1 MSSRRSYPSDLSDAE
16 WALLEPLIPA
26 PKPGGRPAKV
36 PRREIVNAIL
46 YVLENGIKW
55 RAMPHDLPH
64 WSTVYHYFRKWQKEG
79 IWEKAVQ
86 ALARQDRER
95 EGRQASPSAL
105 VMDSQSVKTTEK
117 RGPRGNDG
125 AKKVKGRKRQ
135 ILTDTGGRLLK
146 AFVHPA
152 NEHDKRGGEALLL
165 GMDLSLW
172 PRVQKLFVDWGYR
185 GLKGLASSLGLEL
198 EVVARPYAGVRGV
211 WVREDEEVPEI
222 PREEGFK
229 PLPKRWVVERT
240 FAWLGRNRRLA
251 KDYEQNPRV
260 SEAWVYLGMLR
271 LLVKRLARAA

>member
-1 MSSRRSYPSDLSDAE
+1 VGESGAS
-16 WALLEPLIPA
+16 
-26 PKPGGRPAKV
+26 PGPPGPGA
-36 PRREIVNAIL
+36 RREARFPQRPGHGQPVGGHERSS
-46 YVLENGIKW
+46 Y
-55 RAMPHDLPH
+55 
-64 WSTVYHYFRKWQKEG
+64 
-79 IWEKAVQ
+79 
-86 ALARQDRER
+86 LANH
-95 EGRQASPSAL
+95 G
-105 VMDSQSVKTTEK
+105 K

-146 AFVHPA
+146 VFVHPA
-152 NEHDKRGGEALLL
+152 NEHDKWGGRALLA

-172 PRVQKLFVDWGYR
+172 PRVRKLFVDWGYR
-185 GLKGLASSLGLEL
+185 GLKETASSLGLEL

-211 WVREDEEVPEI
+211 WVREGAEVPEI
-222 PREEGFK
+222 PRERGFK

-251 KDYEQNPRV
+251 KDYEENPRV